1 MTTFCAAAEVPVVT
15 LPKLRLAGLMPKVKV
30 AAIPVPLRLTD
41 VGEVAA
47 LLTIEMLPGAGPTPG
62 ATKTTVIVVCCPAA
76 TFNGSE
82 NPLALY
88 PDPVAA
94 N

>member
-1 MTTFCAAAEVPVVT
+1 MTTFCATDEVPVAT

-30 AAIPVPLRLTD
+30 AAIPVPLRLTE

-47 LLTIEMLPGAGPTPG
+47 LLTIEMLPGAGPTAG
-62 ATKTTVIVVCCPAA
+62 ATKTTVMVVCWPAP

-82 NPLALY
+82 NPLTLN